1 MISKDMIGNISG
13 VFGLIFLI
21 IGSLQLNE
29 EIKTNAMTQTGPL
42 TLGCIALP
50 LLLLFLALSSSS
62 KPPVEED

>member
-13 VFGLIFLI
+13 VLGLIFLI
-21 IGSLQLNE
+21 IGSIQLNE

-50 LLLLFLALSSSS
+50 LLLLFLALASTP
-62 KPPVEED
+62 KPPLEEE